1 MDLFSKE
8 SGKIGGQIQLH
19 LPFRR
24 IYKFELINAV
34 FLLSF
39 LWPKRLDSNLPLS
52 FRRALKHCLLFML
65 FLLLL
70 FTAFKPISDNIN
82 HSSID
87 NRR

>member
-8 SGKIGGQIQLH
+8 SSKIGGQIQLH

-39 LWPKRLDSNLPLS
+39 LWPKRLVSNLPLS
-52 FRRALKHCLLFML
+52 FRRALKNCLLFML
-65 FLLLL
+65 QGHPTTVFSQMLQNAVLGYLEC
-70 FTAFKPISDNIN
+70 F
-82 HSSID
+82 
-87 NRR
+87 